1 MHYYLSKDE
10 PVNECEKSGQANT
23 WIHPMLCRC
32 WAYGSSLLEK
42 TRTERQVVALFIHSL
57 TAFFE
62 SSEKNGPRSHVI
74 GLDLGW
80 SWVRSFHV
88 ILYFPHSRMSFTD
101 YQLLHTQ
108 TRVALFSACWS
119 SVVTEQNHFP
129 MHENSLLELKP
140 SYWLLCTQT
149 FYCLIRS
156 QAWAWACATGT
167 SRSTDVHVLW
177 YCCVNILKV

>member
-101 YQLLHTQ
+101 YQLLHT
-108 TRVALFSACWS
+108 
-119 SVVTEQNHFP
+119 
-129 MHENSLLELKP
+129 
-140 SYWLLCTQT
+140 
-149 FYCLIRS
+149 
-156 QAWAWACATGT
+156 
-167 SRSTDVHVLW
+167 
-177 YCCVNILKV
+177 